1 MKSELPN
8 RPNRL
13 TNPTANPTLNPS
25 AKPYVK
31 PSSNPLN
38 RLGST
43 LRRAPIPSSFRSVR
57 PPSMPTST
65 TLQPASELIDYHD
78 RISVATWLMVFAMGL
93 RLLFTLIKT
102 PKIEF
107 SAFGSPI
114 TIAITDYVVAGLLL
128 GTLAAA
134 CTESIISLH
143 PALDRRLSQRM
154 GQTWSF
160 WALPTALTV
169 ISVVLLPYAPSNVL
183 QVLGL
188 LVYAVLIATTF
199 FSLYATVEVGQ
210 IGYRRG
216 RATLNALTYSSALLL
231 FVIVYQTRTR
241 SLLSGTMV
249 AVTAT
254 LLTIEL
260 IRSYAS
266 SSSVVIS
273 YGLAVGFV
281 LGQVTWALNYWPID
295 ELTGG
300 LILALIFYLMVGIA
314 QQGLQGRLR
323 RRVVIEYAG
332 FALAALLLIAV
343 VGRGFRDIRN
353 VPVEN
358 DTPVIDPF
366 NRF

>member
-1 MKSELPN
+1 MSSELQN
-8 RPNRL
+8 R
-13 TNPTANPTLNPS
+13 
-25 AKPYVK
+25 
-31 PSSNPLN
+31 SNPFN

-43 LRRAPIPSSFRSVR
+43 LRRAPIPTSLRGVR
-57 PPSMPTST
+57 PPSAPTST
-65 TLQPASELIDYHD
+65 TLQPASALIDYHD
-78 RISVATWLMVFAMGL
+78 RISVATWMLVFAMGL
-93 RLLFTLIKT
+93 RLLFTLSEP
-102 PKIEF
+102 PKLEF
-107 SAFGSPI
+107 SALGSPI
-114 TIAITDYVVAGLLL
+114 TVAITDYVVAALVL

-134 CTESIISLH
+134 CTESIVSLH
-143 PALDRRLSQRM
+143 PALDRRLTQRQ

-169 ISVVLLPYAPSNVL
+169 IAVVLLPYAPSRLL

-188 LVYAVLIATTF
+188 LIYAGLIATTF

-210 IGYRRG
+210 VGYRRG
-216 RATLNALTYSSALLL
+216 RAVLNALAYGCALLL

-241 SLLSGTMV
+241 SLLSGSMV
-249 AVTAT
+249 AITAT

-260 IRSYAS
+260 IRGYTTDSTT
-266 SSSVVIS
+266 VIS

-300 LILALIFYLMVGIA
+300 LILALVFYLMVGIA

-332 FALAALLLIAV
+332 FALAALILIAV
-343 VGRGFRDIRN
+343 VGRGFQDIRDI
-353 VPVEN
+353 PPDSEI
-358 DTPVIDPF
+358 PVIDQF